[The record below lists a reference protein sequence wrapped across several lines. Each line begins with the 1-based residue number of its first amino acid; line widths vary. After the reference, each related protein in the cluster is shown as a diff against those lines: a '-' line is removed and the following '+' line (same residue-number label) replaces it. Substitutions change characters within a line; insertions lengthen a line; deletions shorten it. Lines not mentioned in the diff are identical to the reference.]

1 MIGRYTPLSIF
12 IISSIQ
18 HRSMMNQTRILS
30 NKNRLFSGKFQAAGP
45 QIAQRFSLRFVFG
58 GTELCKIGR
67 RFLGIQNDT
76 FMVLNAGTNFTSTLE
91 EGARILVIELDAD
104 YLNCFLSIHQESET
118 MFVDETSLI
127 PSLAETIYPFKM
139 EVKNA
144 VLRLKTYLDEGGDNE
159 DQLNEYVERCLAAF
173 YNVYRDE
180 ILEKAKNLNF
190 LHYSTRLEILRR
202 LNLAKEYLYANS
214 SSNLSLEDIA
224 DHACLSVNHLLRTFK
239 LAYNESPHQFLI
251 QLRLQRAQLLLAKTE
266 YPIYTIVNMV
276 GFKCTSSFIRLFR
289 TRYKTTPLKYRNV
302 LAA

>member
-1 MIGRYTPLSIF
+1 MIGRHTPLSIF

-18 HRSMMNQTRILS
+18 QRSMMNQTRILS
-30 NKNRLFSGKFQAAGP
+30 NNNRLFSGKLQAEGP

-76 FMVLNAGTNFTSTLE
+76 FMVLNAGTNFISTLD

-118 MFVDETSLI
+118 IFVDETSLI

-144 VLRLKTYLDEGGDNE
+144 VLRLKTYLDEGGNNE
-159 DQLNEYVERCLAAF
+159 DQLNEYVERCLAAY

-214 SSNLSLEDIA
+214 SSNLSLEGIA